1 MIEIKSPTLFWIQ
14 VTATICRTNAAV
26 AVKEFDWKLFI
37 APVGPVYTLLTVL
50 RNILSDRV

>member
-1 MIEIKSPTLFWIQ
+1 M
-14 VTATICRTNAAV
+14 NAAV